1 MNFFQRI
8 RKAFT
13 TLFPS
18 EEGMREERGREFEIY
33 IAKMFSRQDSYF
45 KILDMQTDNYDKRSG
60 LKVESNQDP
69 DLLIAYSYKGQRE
82 KFAVECKYR
91 LHPITSED
99 TGEDVVRWS
108 YPDQIR
114 RYNNYSRNK
123 KIPVFIVIGLGGNP
137 NKPERE
143 YCIPLEEAIFP
154 ELSLPVLDRYERA
167 PSGKDFIWM
176 DKNLR

>member
-18 EEGMREERGREFEIY
+18 EEGMREERGREFEVY

-60 LKVESNQDP
+60 LNVESNQDP
-69 DLLIAYSYKGQRE
+69 DLLIEYTHKGQRE

-91 LHPITSED
+91 LHPITGEE
-99 TGEDVVRWS
+99 TGEEVIVWS
-108 YPDQIR
+108 HPAQII
-114 RYNNYSRNK
+114 RYSNYSRRR

-137 NKPERE
+137 NRPERE
-143 YCIPLEEAIFP
+143 YCIPLEEAGSP
-154 ELSLPVLDRYERA
+154 ELSLSVLERYERI
-167 PSGKDFIWM
+167 PTGKDFIWM
-176 DKNLR
+176 DRDLK